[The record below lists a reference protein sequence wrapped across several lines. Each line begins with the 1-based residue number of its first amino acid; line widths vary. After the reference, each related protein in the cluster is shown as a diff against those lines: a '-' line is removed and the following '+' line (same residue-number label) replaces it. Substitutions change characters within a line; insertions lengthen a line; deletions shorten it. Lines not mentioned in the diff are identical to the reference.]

1 MFQSYS
7 GVKLGSMLDQK
18 LKLCVHQ
25 VSIKIQFFQN
35 AWNYIFTTMR
45 NTRAQNFYS
54 IWRCLPWSYC
64 PQTPPK
70 MDSIVSWTN
79 SEYLKAETLYPE
91 SIDGLDGPIVG
102 YLRIYDDSWF
112 VSREQFRPNF
122 GSKNVFA
129 VIFLE
134 PGNFDIWY
142 S

>member
-1 MFQSYS
+1 MLGITFSQLWGIPLLKISTQSDVVYP
-7 GVKLGSMLDQK
+7 GVIAPR
-18 LKLCVHQ
+18 H
-25 VSIKIQFFQN
+25 
-35 AWNYIFTTMR
+35 
-45 NTRAQNFYS
+45 
-54 IWRCLPWSYC
+54 
-64 PQTPPK
+64 PPK

-79 SEYLKAETLYPE
+79 SEYLKAETLCPE